1 MDARRAV
8 VRVVVCG
15 PAGSGKTCF
24 VTAAAMET
32 FPERVPPHVPPTLL
46 PTDALPGRVSALL
59 IDTSSRAEDRAALA
73 AALSSAHAVVL
84 CYALDAPRAATLA
97 ALRED
102 WLPELRRAGG
112 TAPVILLG
120 CKLDLRASS
129 APTAAPI
136 AAELLE
142 ELPRLEAS
150 LECSAKML
158 VAVHEAVYAAHRAVL
173 YPTPPLFDATAQAL
187 APDAVAALR
196 RIFTV
201 CDGDADG
208 ALSSSEL
215 NAFQEQ
221 CFGAPLTPAEM
232 EDVRRVVAE
241 RLPNG
246 AGVTADGTALTL
258 TGFLYLHALFIEH
271 GRADTVWAVLKNFG
285 YNAELR
291 LSFAALGGAVASG
304 MPLATRPADA
314 SVELSERAASFV
326 DAMFTRTTGATQGM
340 LQMRQL
346 DDMFASAP
354 GGAATAT
361 AALGWTST
369 VNWQAAFASG
379 AAGLSGRAF
388 SALWAYAA
396 TVHPMAAVEHLMY
409 LGYPGNAN
417 SVLWLGK
424 RRAAEQSRR
433 RPGVRGR
440 CTLQVLVCGPH
451 RAAKSALLD
460 ALASLANASSSGMP
474 AMKGA
479 DASTA
484 YAGGSAGDS
493 SARAG
498 SEAYQQPPVAERCA
512 AALFEVVPDAP
523 MLGSLHVNGTVGT
536 AGAAARMTLVLRELN
551 DSSVLHAPASAD
563 ILAAADAI
571 IFVFD
576 ADSSSSF
583 AAAADELASLAS
595 RCTLRVP
602 ALLVAAHTDGSQE
615 FMSLSDDEGALTFWD
630 NGRVEA
636 FCASLGLHAPVT
648 VDARLPGD
656 PSMASMFTRVIAEAI
671 SSTPTVPETRA
682 AQRLRLRRQFLRR
695 TCAYGAGAAGV
706 LGASVLAYRW
716 YKRYRRSD

>member
-1 MDARRAV
+1 MDAHARRAV
-8 VRVVVCG
+8 RIVICG

-97 ALRED
+97 ALREE

-120 CKLDLRASS
+120 CKLDLRASG
-129 APTAAPI
+129 APAAAPI

-196 RIFTV
+196 RIFMV

-291 LSFAALGGAVASG
+291 LSFSALGGAVASG
-304 MPLATRPADA
+304 VPLASRPPDA

-326 DAMFTRTTGATQGM
+326 DAMFSRTTAATQGM

-354 GGAATAT
+354 GGAVAAT

-369 VNWQAAFASG
+369 VNWQAAFASD
-379 AAGLSGRAF
+379 ASGLSGRAF

-396 TVHPMAAVEHLMY
+396 TVHPMAAVEHLMS

-424 RRAAEQSRR
+424 KRAAERTRR

-451 RAAKSALLD
+451 RAGRSAVLD
-460 ALASLANASSSGMP
+460 ALALLANASSSSMP
-474 AMKGA
+474 AMKGM
-479 DASTA
+479 DPS
-484 YAGGSAGDS
+484 GGDS
-493 SARAG
+493 AARAAA
-498 SEAYQQPPVAERCA
+498 SESHQQLNVAERCA

-523 MLGSLHVNGTVGT
+523 LPGALHVNGAVGA
-536 AGAAARMTLVLRELN
+536 AGAARMTLVLRELS
-551 DSSVLHAPASAD
+551 DSSVLPAPASASL
-563 ILAAADAI
+563 LAAADAF
-571 IFVFD
+571 IFVYD

-583 AAAADELASLAS
+583 AAAADELASLAA

-602 ALLVAAHTDGSQE
+602 ALLVAAHTDGSQD
-615 FMSLSDDEGALTFWD
+615 FLSVSDEEGAAPFWD

-636 FCASLGLHAPVT
+636 FCASLGLHPPVT
-648 VDARLPGD
+648 VEARLHGD
-656 PSMASMFTRVIAEAI
+656 PSMASMFTRVIAESI

-716 YKRYRRSD
+716 YRRVRSKD